1 MKINKKIKEWMDITK
16 KFIIYLFELAD
27 REQDE
32 NKLTL
37 LFDCTDGG
45 ISNVDIDLLLF
56 ILSLIRNYYPM
67 LLNAVLVY
75 QLPWVLNYVLKLVNS
90 WLPQSHREIIHPIT
104 KKQLYENVH
113 LDQLPDF
120 LGGTCEMPYK
130 TVPKEVLSADDLA
143 KKLSL
148 GKSAADKLVRHLEP
162 YIMSS
167 HLAND
172 FSKEIN

>member
-1 MKINKKIKEWMDITK
+1 MIIFRVKINKKFKEWMDIAK
-16 KFIIYLFELAD
+16 KFIIYLFERVD

-56 ILSLIRNYYPM
+56 IFSLIRNYYPM
-67 LLNAVLVY
+67 LLNAILVY
-75 QLPWVLNYVLKLVNS
+75 ELPWVLNYVLKLVHS
-90 WLPQSHREIIHPIT
+90 WLPQNHREIINLIT
-104 KKQLYENVH
+104 KKELYENVH

-120 LGGTCEMPYK
+120 LSGTCEMPYK
-130 TVPKEVLSADDLA
+130 NVPKEVVSAHDLA

-167 HLAND
+167 N
-172 FSKEIN
+172 